1 MENRFYSVCGVFLGS
16 RLLRPKNDQAL
27 LVEKHPTQVF
37 PKEKKIQQIS
47 PYVPNEYPS
56 NSTSKNDFPKK

>member
-1 MENRFYSVCGVFLGS
+1 M
-16 RLLRPKNDQAL
+16 
-27 LVEKHPTQVF
+27 VEKHPTPVF

-56 NSTSKNDFPKK
+56 NITSKNDFPKK